1 MSPSWK
7 LVGAAVVAFG
17 VASLASVRVPAAT
30 PAEAVP
36 ANPTFTRDVLPIFQK
51 SCQDCH
57 RPGQMAP
64 FSLLDY
70 ESTRPWARS
79 IKEKVASRYMP
90 PWHLDRSIGE
100 YSPDPSLSDEQIA
113 TIVKWVDS
121 GAPKGDPKDA
131 PAPRVFPAKDT
142 WQFGEEPDLVVTSP
156 PITVPGIGP
165 DMYPEPEAPTGMT
178 EDRYIKWIQVMPGD
192 TQVVHHT
199 LVFAVQDVPSNGMPI
214 IPGLNLSSG
223 GGRGGPSIRALTRQ
237 ENGGARI
244 VTSMLTEYAR
254 GNDGDIFDDGQAKM
268 LAAGSSLRWQ
278 FHYHPNGKTDVT
290 DRTRVGI
297 KFWPKGW
304 QPKHLISTMALASP
318 ETLAI
323 PPGDPAARSDS
334 YFPLAGPARLLSYQP
349 HMHYRGKR
357 MVLEAILP
365 TGQVQTLTDV
375 NRFTWTWQITYPYK
389 NRPAF
394 PKGTV
399 LHSIAYHDNSA
410 ANKENPDPTA
420 FVGWGDRT
428 VDEMNIGWLD
438 FYYISDEEYAA
449 LQKEQAAR
457 HSTSA
462 ADQR

>member
-1 MSPSWK
+1 MHSMRK
-7 LVGAAVVAFG
+7 LVGAAVAAFG
-17 VASLASVRVPAAT
+17 VAGFASVRVPAAG
-30 PAEAVP
+30 AADSVP

-70 ESTRPWARS
+70 ESARPWVRS
-79 IKEKVASRYMP
+79 IKEKVANRYMP
-90 PWHLDRSIGE
+90 PWHLDRTIGE
-100 YSPDPSLSDEQIA
+100 YDPDPSLSDEQIA
-113 TIVKWVDS
+113 IIVKWVDNGS
-121 GAPKGDPKDA
+121 PKGDAKDA

-142 WQFGEEPDLVVTSP
+142 WQFGEEPDLIVTSP
-156 PITVPGIGP
+156 PITVPGVGP

-278 FHYHPNGKTDVT
+278 FHYHPNGKTTVT

-297 KFWPKGW
+297 KFYPKGW

-449 LQKEQAAR
+449 LQKEQTAR
-457 HSTSA
+457 HSTA
-462 ADQR
+462 ERQ

>member
-1 MSPSWK
+1 MK
-7 LVGAAVVAFG
+7 LSLRALGLAVVAAVVGAAALP
-17 VASLASVRVPAAT
+17 ASDAT
-30 PAEAVP
+30 PGVP
-36 ANPTFTRDVLPIFQK
+36 SNPTFTKDVLPIFQK
-51 SCQDCH
+51 ACQDCH

-64 FSLLDY
+64 FSLVSY
-70 ESTRPWARS
+70 EDARPWARS
-79 IKEKVASRYMP
+79 IKDKVVSRYMP
-90 PWHLDRSIGE
+90 PWHIDRSIGE
-100 YSPDPSLSDEQIA
+100 YSPDPSLSDAEVETIA
-113 TIVKWVDS
+113 RWVDT

-131 PAPRVFPAKDT
+131 PTPRVFPADDT

-156 PITVPGIGP
+156 PITIPATGP
-165 DMYPEPEAPTGMT
+165 DMYPEPEAATGMT
-178 EDRYIKWIQVMPGD
+178 EDRYVKWIQVMPGD
-192 TQVVHHT
+192 RQVVHHT
-199 LVFAVQDVPSNGMPI
+199 LVFAVQDKPSNGMPI
-214 IPGLNLSSG
+214 IPGITSAIPAG
-223 GGRGGPSIRALTRQ
+223 AVRALTRQ

-254 GNDGDIFDDGQAKM
+254 GNDGDIFDEGQAKM

-278 FHYHPNGKTDVT
+278 FHYHPNGKTAVT

-304 QPKHLISTMALASP
+304 EPKHLISTMALASP
-318 ETLAI
+318 DTLAI
-323 PPGDPAARSDS
+323 PPGEANARSDS

-365 TGQVQTLTDV
+365 TGQVETITDV

-389 NRPAF
+389 NRPAY

-410 ANKENPDPTA
+410 GNKENPDPTA

-449 LQKEQAAR
+449 LQKEKAAAQ
-457 HSTSA
+457 HTSE
-462 ADQR
+462 RP

>member
-1 MSPSWK
+1 MSFIWK
-7 LVGAAVVAFG
+7 LVGTVGFIAGIATTAAV
-17 VASLASVRVPAAT
+17 SVPAAG
-30 PAEAVP
+30 PADAAP
-36 ANPTFTRDVLPIFQK
+36 SNPTFTKDVLPIFQK
-51 SCQDCH
+51 SCQECH

-70 ESTRPWARS
+70 ESARPWVRS
-79 IKEKVASRYMP
+79 IKEKVVSRYMP

-100 YSPDPSLSDEQIA
+100 YDPDPSLSDAEVA
-113 TIVKWVDS
+113 TIAKWVDT

-131 PAPRVFPAKDT
+131 PAPRVFPADDT
-142 WQFGEEPDLVVTSP
+142 WQFGEEPDLIVTSP
-156 PITVPGIGP
+156 GVTVPKNGP
-165 DMYPEPEAPTGMT
+165 DLYPEPEAPTNMT

-192 TQVVHHT
+192 RTVVHHT
-199 LVFAVQDVPSNGMPI
+199 LVFAVQDKPSNGMPQ
-214 IPGLNLSSG
+214 IPGLGNISAGSV
-223 GGRGGPSIRALTRQ
+223 RALTRQ

-254 GNDGDIFDDGQAKM
+254 GNDGDIFDDGQAKL

-278 FHYHPNGKTDVT
+278 FHYHPNGKETVV

-297 KFWPKGW
+297 KFWPRGW

-318 ETLAI
+318 ESLAI
-323 PPGDPAARSDS
+323 APGDPAARSDS
-334 YFPLAGPARLLSYQP
+334 YFPLAAPARLLSYQP

-365 TGQVQTLTDV
+365 SGQVQTLTDV
-375 NRFTWTWQITYPYK
+375 NRFVWTWQITYPYK

-399 LHSIAYHDNSA
+399 LHSIAYHDNSP

-438 FYYISDEEYAA
+438 FYYISDDEFAA
-449 LQKEQAAR
+449 IQKENAAHKTQER
-457 HSTSA
+457 
-462 ADQR
+462 

>member
-1 MSPSWK
+1 MKSQALGGIAVFVLW
-7 LVGAAVVAFG
+7 GAI
-17 VASLASVRVPAAT
+17 VRLPAAGPSNT
-30 PAEAVP
+30 VAAS
-36 ANPTFTRDVLPIFQK
+36 PTFARDVLPIFQK

-70 ESTRPWARS
+70 DGARPWIRS
-79 IKEKVASRYMP
+79 IKEKVVTRYMP

-100 YSPDPSLSDEQIA
+100 YDPDPSLSDAEIA
-113 TIVKWVDS
+113 TIAKWVDN
-121 GAPKGDPKDA
+121 GAPRGDDKDA
-131 PAPRVFPAKDT
+131 PKARVFPAAGN
-142 WQFGEEPDLVVTSP
+142 WRFGEEPDLIVTSP
-156 PITVPGIGP
+156 GVIVPATGP
-165 DMYPEPEAPTGMT
+165 DLYPEPEAPTNLT
-178 EDRYIKWIQVMPGD
+178 DDRYIKWIQVLPGD
-192 TQVVHHT
+192 PTVVHHT
-199 LVFAVQDVPSNGMPI
+199 LVFAVQDKPSNGMPQ
-214 IPGLNLSSG
+214 IPGLGNLGAGSV
-223 GGRGGPSIRALTRQ
+223 RALTRH
-237 ENGGARI
+237 ENGVARI

-254 GNDGDIFDDGQAKM
+254 GNDGDIFDEGQAKM

-278 FHYHPNGKTDVT
+278 FHYHPNSKAQVI

-323 PPGDPAARSDS
+323 APGDPASRSDS
-334 YFPLAGPARLLSYQP
+334 YFPLAAPARLVSYQP

-357 MVLEAILP
+357 MALEAILP
-365 TGQVQTLTDV
+365 TGQVEKLTDV
-375 NRFTWTWQITYPYK
+375 NRFVWTWQITYPYK

-399 LHSIAYHDNSA
+399 LHSIAYHDNSP

-420 FVGWGDRT
+420 FIGWGDRT

-438 FYYISDEEYAA
+438 FYYISDDEYAA
-449 LQKEQAAR
+449 LQKEQAK
-457 HSTSA
+457 HSA
-462 ADQR
+462 EQR

>member
-1 MSPSWK
+1 
-7 LVGAAVVAFG
+7 
-17 VASLASVRVPAAT
+17 
-30 PAEAVP
+30 
-36 ANPTFTRDVLPIFQK
+36 
-51 SCQDCH
+51 
-57 RPGQMAP
+57 
-64 FSLLDY
+64 
-70 ESTRPWARS
+70 
-79 IKEKVASRYMP
+79 
-90 PWHLDRSIGE
+90 
-100 YSPDPSLSDEQIA
+100 
-113 TIVKWVDS
+113 
-121 GAPKGDPKDA
+121 
-131 PAPRVFPAKDT
+131 
-142 WQFGEEPDLVVTSP
+142 
-156 PITVPGIGP
+156 
-165 DMYPEPEAPTGMT
+165 
-178 EDRYIKWIQVMPGD
+178 
-192 TQVVHHT
+192 VHHT
-199 LVFAVQDVPSNGMPI
+199 LVFAVQDVPSNGLPI
-214 IPGLNLSSG
+214 GPGLNRNGSG
-223 GGRGGPSIRALTRQ
+223 RDAPNVRALARQ
-237 ENGGARI
+237 HNGTARI

-278 FHYHPNGKTDVT
+278 FHYHPNGKTTVV

-323 PPGDPAARSDS
+323 APGDANARSDS

-365 TGQVQTLTDV
+365 SGQVQTLTDV

-399 LHSIAYHDNSA
+399 LHSIAYHDNSP

-438 FYYISDEEYAA
+438 FYYISDEEFVA
-449 LQKEQAAR
+449 LQKEPTATQ
-457 HSTSA
+457 SKPE
-462 ADQR
+462 

>member
-1 MSPSWK
+1 MSWK
-7 LVGAAVVAFG
+7 ILGAAVFGFG
-17 VASLASVRVPAAT
+17 VASAAAVRLPAAG
-30 PAEAVP
+30 PADAVP
-36 ANPTFTRDVLPIFQK
+36 ANPTFTKDVLPIFQK

-70 ESTRPWARS
+70 ESARPWVRS
-79 IKEKVASRYMP
+79 IKEKVVSRYMP

-100 YSPDPSLSDEQIA
+100 YDPDPSLSDAEVA
-113 TIVKWVDS
+113 TIAKWVDS

-131 PAPRVFPAKDT
+131 PAPRVFPAADK
-142 WQFGEEPDLVVTSP
+142 WQFGEEPDLIVTSP
-156 PITVPGIGP
+156 PITVPGLGP
-165 DMYPEPEAPTGMT
+165 DMYPEPEAPTNMT

-214 IPGLNLSSG
+214 IPGLNLG
-223 GGRGGPSIRALTRQ
+223 GGRGGPSLRALTRQ

-254 GNDGDIFDDGQAKM
+254 GNDGDIFDEGQAKM
-268 LAAGSSLRWQ
+268 LAKGSSLRWQ

-428 VDEMNIGWLD
+428 IDEMNIGWLD

-449 LQKEQAAR
+449 LQKEQAAHRTTGAER
-457 HSTSA
+457 H
-462 ADQR
+462 